1 MPEGNDDR
9 IVQPVSAA
17 AGAGEPRLARRM
29 NLPLLVLYGL
39 SVTVGAGIYVLIGEV
54 AARAGPYTPFAFLG
68 ASLLVALSAASYAEL
83 SARFPVSAGE
93 AAYVRAGLGVPTLAL
108 VVGLMVATAGIV
120 SSAALLR
127 GGAGYV
133 QEFVTA
139 PIWLIALSAGIAI
152 SAIAAWGISQ
162 SAWTAAILG
171 VCEVGL
177 LVVIIAFGLAD
188 SAPLDTA
195 LERLTDTPA
204 PGQLAGISGAILVAF
219 FAFIG
224 FEDMVNVAEEV
235 EDPVRTM
242 PLAIAATLIIT
253 TMLYVSV
260 AFVAIAHVP
269 LAELSASSAPLTLLF
284 AKLTGAASSSGHAV
298 TLVAI
303 AAVLNGVLVQLVM
316 SSRVL
321 YGLARMGQLP
331 ERLGRVDAATRTPL
345 FATGLVVILVLTLSL
360 FSETPALAD
369 LTSSLTLV
377 IFAIVNLSLW
387 RMKSSGQPDGEH
399 YVTVPMWVPIAGF
412 VVSLGFVAYEW
423 ASRFGLM
430 TG

>member
-1 MPEGNDDR
+1 MADGDNDG
-9 IVQPVSAA
+9 VAQPMAQARST
-17 AGAGEPRLARRM
+17 GEPKLARRM
-29 NLPLLVLYGL
+29 NLPLLILYGL

-54 AARAGPYTPFAFLG
+54 AARSGPYTPFAFLG

-93 AAYVRAGLGVPTLAL
+93 AAYVRAGLGIPTLAL
-108 VVGLMVATAGIV
+108 IVGLMVALAGIV

-133 QEFVTA
+133 QEFIAA
-139 PIWLIALSAGIAI
+139 PTWTIALFSGVVL
-152 SAIAAWGISQ
+152 SSIAAWGISQ
-162 SAWTAAILG
+162 SAWTAAVLG

-177 LVVIIAFGLAD
+177 LLLLIALGLAD
-188 SAPLDTA
+188 SAPVAVALD
-195 LERLTDTPA
+195 RLTDAPA
-204 PGQLAGISGAILVAF
+204 PGQIVGLSGAILIAF

-235 EDPVRTM
+235 EDPERTM

-253 TMLYVSV
+253 TLLYFSV
-260 AFVAIAHVP
+260 ALVAIAHIP
-269 LAELSASSAPLTLLF
+269 LAELANSSAPLTLLF
-284 AKLTGAASSSGHAV
+284 AKLTGAASSSHAV

-331 ERLGRVDAATRTPL
+331 ALLGRVNAATRTPL
-345 FATGLVVILVLTLSL
+345 FATGLVTILVLSLSL
-360 FSETPALAD
+360 SSETPALAE
-369 LTSSLTLV
+369 LTSSITLA
-377 IFAIVNLSLW
+377 IFAMVNLALW
-387 RMKSSGQPDGEH
+387 RMKISGQPDGEK
-399 YVTVPMWVPIAGF
+399 YFTVPMWVPIAGF
-412 VVSLGFVAYEW
+412 FVSLGFVIYEW
-423 ASRFGLM
+423 ATRLAVAAG
-430 TG
+430 